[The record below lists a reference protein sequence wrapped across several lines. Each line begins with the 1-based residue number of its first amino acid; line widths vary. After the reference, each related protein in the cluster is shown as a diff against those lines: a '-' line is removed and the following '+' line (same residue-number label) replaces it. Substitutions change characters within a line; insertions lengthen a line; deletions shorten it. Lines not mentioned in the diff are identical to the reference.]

1 MKKFAVIDV
10 GSNSVRLM
18 LVADGNVL
26 YKALNTTRLGE
37 GLAEKPVLRA
47 DAILRT
53 ATAVATFSE
62 RAKQDGAEA
71 VFAFATASVR
81 SAENGY
87 EFLEKAKA
95 LSGLDVEVISGEE
108 EAELGLLG
116 ALGTD
121 DGAVIDVGGASTELV
136 VKKEGVIVYKKSV
149 DVGVVRIKDKLG
161 RDKTAIENGLKKACD
176 EFKDCPNIKT
186 VVGIGGTATTLA
198 TLVLGLETYDSNQVT
213 GAVITRAEMSVL
225 ADKLSK
231 TPVSTI
237 ETYPCMPKGRADVL
251 SGGAVWLSLVM
262 ETLGIEKM
270 VVSDKD
276 NLEGFAI
283 KRGLLR

>member
-26 YKALNTTRLGE
+26 YKTLQTTRLGE
-37 GLAEKPVLRA
+37 GLAERPVLHA
-47 DAILRT
+47 QAILRT
-53 ATAVATFSE
+53 ATAVAEFAK
-62 RAKQDGAEA
+62 RATEEGAGK

-81 SAENGY
+81 SAENGR
-87 EFLEKAKA
+87 EFLDKAKS
-95 LSGLDVEVISGEE
+95 LSGLDVEVVSGEE

-116 ALGTD
+116 ALGVE
-121 DGAVIDVGGASTELV
+121 DGAVMDVGGASTEIV
-136 VKKEGVIVYKKSV
+136 VKQDGAIVYKKSV

-161 RDKTAIENGLKKACD
+161 RDKTVVENGL
-176 EFKDCPNIKT
+176 FKEADAFQDCPKIKT

-198 TLVLGLETYDSNQVT
+198 TLVLGLKEYDSSKVT
-213 GAVITRAEMSVL
+213 GTVITKDVMSAL

-237 ETYPCMPKGRADVL
+237 EKYPCMPKGRADVL
-251 SGGAVWLSLVM
+251 SGGAVWISLLM
-262 ETLGIEKM
+262 DKLGIEDM
-270 VVSDKD
+270 LVSDKD
-276 NLEGFAI
+276 NLEGFAT
-283 KRGLLR
+283 KRGLMR